1 MPVRLLAL
9 FAHPRD
15 ASLLTGGTLARYA
28 GAGCEVILVSATR
41 GEAAPVLRPTSAGD
55 DLGALRT
62 RELHAAGRILGVRD
76 VVLLDYPDSALAS
89 LEPEILEDL
98 FADLIRAVEPDVV
111 VTFGRDGLNG
121 DPDHRA
127 VHIAASGAFF
137 TARTLAG
144 DGSAAPA
151 KLYFTLWPEQHARRA
166 LRVLEARGVPPNAI
180 PGLRGTIESASGV
193 STIIDVRASLGRK
206 LEALRAHAS
215 NLDPAFD
222 GIDPALLADLWGQE
236 FFARAFPHP
245 WITGVIERDLL
256 AGRGAATPS
265 QRQAS

>member
-28 GAGCEVILVSATR
+28 GAGCEVVLVSATR
-41 GEAAPVLRPTSAGD
+41 GEAAPILRPTAAG
-55 DLGALRT
+55 LGAVRT
-62 RELHAAGRILGVRD
+62 REFQAAGRILGVRD
-76 VVLLDYPDSALAS
+76 VVLLDYPDGALAS

-98 FADLIRAVEPDVV
+98 FTDLIRAVEPEVV
-111 VTFGRDGLNG
+111 LTFGRDGLNG

-137 TARTLAG
+137 TARALVS
-144 DGSAAPA
+144 DGSSVPA
-151 KLYFTLWPEQHARRA
+151 KLYFALTPEQHTRRA
-166 LRVLEARGVPPNAI
+166 LRVLEACGVPTGAI
-180 PGLRGTIESASGV
+180 PGVGGSIESASGV

-215 NLDPAFD
+215 QLDPGFD
-222 GIDPALLADLWGQE
+222 GIDRALLADLWGQE
-236 FFARAFPHP
+236 FFVRAFPHP
-245 WITGVIERDLL
+245 WITGVIEGDLL
-256 AGRGAATPS
+256 AGRAPASPAE
-265 QRQAS
+265 RQAS